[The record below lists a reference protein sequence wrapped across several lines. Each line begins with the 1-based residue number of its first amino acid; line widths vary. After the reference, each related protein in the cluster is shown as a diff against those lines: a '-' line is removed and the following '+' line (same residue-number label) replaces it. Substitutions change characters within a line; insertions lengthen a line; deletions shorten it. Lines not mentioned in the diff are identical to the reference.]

1 MPAVNPSRLQNQ
13 IEEVLIDFTN
23 PVAFHRHLQGL
34 FSLYANRT
42 LQIGQSPE
50 PAPMMP
56 RYHLPQPL
64 KRQLQMAIRP
74 YLEKDPQTA
83 LEVAD
88 ELWKDNF
95 FEVKQFAIVILGN
108 ISVESPDPIIK
119 RLESWMSPELD
130 DRLKSELMSDG
141 TAKLQKNF
149 PSTWEKLIQSLL
161 DQKDPKM
168 IGLGIQGLIE
178 GLKRTKFENFPL
190 VFRLVS
196 PVIQK
201 PHAVNMEKLEDLIR
215 TLIHQSP
222 TETAFFLKQTLSL
235 SQSNETKRLLKR
247 CLPLLPEKDRQELKS
262 SLG

>member
-1 MPAVNPSRLQNQ
+1 MPAVNPTRLQNQ
-13 IEEVLIDFTN
+13 IEEVLMVFDN
-23 PVAFHRHLQGL
+23 PEAFHRHLKGL

-42 LQIGQSPE
+42 LQLGQSPE

-64 KRQLQMAIRP
+64 IRQLQMAIRP

-83 LEVAD
+83 LMIAD
-88 ELWKDNF
+88 ELWKDTF
-95 FEVKQFAIVILGN
+95 FEVKLFAIVILGN
-108 ISVESPDPIIK
+108 ISVENPEPIIN
-119 RLESWMSPELD
+119 RLKSWMIPELD
-130 DRLKSELMSDG
+130 DRIKSELMSNG

-149 PSTWEKLIQSLL
+149 PSAWEKLIQSLL

-178 GLKRTKFENFPL
+178 GLKQTKYDNFPL
-190 VFRLVS
+190 IFRLVS
-196 PVIQK
+196 PVIQN
-201 PHAVNMEKLEDLIR
+201 PHTVNMEKLEDLIR